1 MLITS
6 VYADVKRGIRDLGV
20 FDVPE
25 DCLVLTLDD
34 FAVKKVLAKY
44 VLCSFNSLL
53 LWCKLCVQ
61 GRFRLLP

>member
-6 VYADVKRGIRDLGV
+6 VYADVKRGIRDLSV

-34 FAVKKVLAKY
+34 FAVKKVCAKY
-44 VLCSFNSLL
+44 VLCSLTS
-53 LWCKLCVQ
+53 VVM
-61 GRFRLLP
+61 